1 MYQMG
6 SCFIIY
12 CHTHIPS
19 GRRYVGQT
27 KQSASQRWADHVRES
42 NRESAGYFSR
52 SIKKY
57 GKDEFTQEI
66 LEKCGSQEEAN
77 EAEKK
82 WIEFYQT
89 NDPSR
94 GFNLM
99 IGGQHGETLY
109 ESVPDNHPW
118 KITKLASDRLNE
130 IKNSGKKVSFGEYVK
145 LVRMSK
151 GISIRGIAR
160 ELQINATYIS
170 KVEREEMPPPAE
182 DVITRLATVLE
193 LDKDD
198 LMIMAGRIPSDILEA
213 ITEDKDKQREF
224 VRLIRTLRH
233 GPAEAIEQVTRH
245 VKDGKW

>member
-1 MYQMG
+1 M
-6 SCFIIY
+6 
-12 CHTHIPS
+12 
-19 GRRYVGQT
+19 
-27 KQSASQRWADHVRES
+27 
-42 NRESAGYFSR
+42 
-52 SIKKY
+52 
-57 GKDEFTQEI
+57 
-66 LEKCGSQEEAN
+66 
-77 EAEKK
+77 
-82 WIEFYQT
+82 
-89 NDPSR
+89 
-94 GFNLM
+94 
-99 IGGQHGETLY
+99 
-109 ESVPDNHPW
+109 
-118 KITKLASDRLNE
+118 
-130 IKNSGKKVSFGEYVK
+130 SFGEYVK